1 MKLQTIIVEDDPLAT
16 RSLVRLCQKT
26 DILEVK
32 STFEN
37 PLNVISYLNEHN
49 IDLMFLDVEMPEMTG
64 LELLSK
70 LDKRPEVIMTTAK
83 AEYAF
88 DAFEYEV
95 IDFLK
100 KPISIDRFNKSIKK
114 LIKLREAKHQDD
126 PSSNKR
132 DIFLKVD
139 GRLIKV
145 PVDDILYFEN
155 VGDYLKVITNT
166 KVHVMYKTLKS
177 LDAELEFSN
186 LLKVHRSYIV
196 NMDKVVEYKDSTLT
210 VNEKKIPVSRSH
222 KSIVKKY
229 LDAIK

>member
-26 DILEVK
+26 DVLEVK
-32 STFEN
+32 ASFEN
-37 PLNVISYLNEHN
+37 PLLVIKYLKEND

-70 LDKRPEVIMTTAK
+70 LDERPEVIMTTAK
-83 AEYAF
+83 PEYAF

-95 IDFLK
+95 VDFLK

-114 LIKLREAKHQDD
+114 LIKLREGKNQND
-126 PSSNKR
+126 PATTKR

-196 NMDKVVEYKDSTLT
+196 NMDKVSEYKDSILK
-210 VNEKKIPVSRSH
+210 VKEKGIPVSRSH
-222 KSIVKKY
+222 KPIVKKY